1 MMTRRISLCSISIA
15 VALYAQSAHA
25 QDGVAPVTAQPLPPT
40 TPAPG
45 NGPGTAPIPETP
57 PPFTPKTDSTT
68 SDATPP
74 GPRLTTEDRP
84 GKGAAVDESGTG
96 TDTHPLAGF
105 HNGLFFLRDVNDNA
119 HLFIQGRAQIDF
131 FGYAGGGVPETGL
144 KPTLFFRRIR
154 PEITGDFLHH
164 FNFMIAG
171 DFGATAIDNPKG
183 TNETSAAAPGAAPT
197 ATSGKYASAQTTRF
211 QAAAAD
217 VFINYREG
225 SFFNVQVGQFDAPFM
240 MDNRTS
246 DKYTAFMERALP
258 VRAIGIPSNKEMGAM
273 AWGET
278 SNRLF
283 SYAVGPFNGDGMNR
297 PNVDARFDV
306 MGRFFVHP
314 LATTDIAKDNPIK
327 DLQIGGSFRYGSRDK
342 KFVDY
347 DYPTMTTQGAFAFWS
362 PTYGGT
368 NGTTHI
374 IPAGDQ
380 IAVAGE
386 LRIPFD
392 RFDITGELLYI
403 KNNTREA
410 VEGFQASNTER
421 FGDLKGV
428 SYYAQLGY
436 WIYGKRDINGLPGYE
451 NPPRLNW
458 SKADPVDPD
467 TAVQLLVKLEQV
479 ALEYNSASRGGVV
492 DAKNIDG
499 NIKVNALSFGINY
512 WATKHIRLTLDYV
525 YNQFPDSGPTK
536 ASQPGGNVQT
546 STNRAQAPG
555 NTIGAGVDDA
565 QRDNAHD
572 LHEVLARFAVAL

>member
-1 MMTRRISLCSISIA
+1 MTRRISLCSVSIA
-15 VALYAQSAHA
+15 VVLYAQSAQA
-25 QDGVAPVTAQPLPPT
+25 QDATPPGGENT
-40 TPAPG
+40 VPAPG
-45 NGPGTAPIPETP
+45 STPGTAPIPETP
-57 PPFTPKTDSTT
+57 PPLTPKTGNYT
-68 SDATPP
+68 SDQTPS
-74 GPRLTTEDRP
+74 GPRLTREDRP
-84 GKGAAVDESGTG
+84 GQGAAIDEQPTG
-96 TDTHPLAGF
+96 TDLHPMAGF
-105 HNGLFFLRDVNDNA
+105 HNGLFYLRDVNDNA

-131 FGYAGGGVPETGL
+131 FSYAGGGVPETGL
-144 KPTLFFRRIR
+144 KPTLFLRRIR

-171 DFGATAIDNPKG
+171 DFGATNIDNPKG

-197 ATSGKYASAQTTRF
+197 AASAKFATAQTVRF
-211 QAAAAD
+211 QAAPAD
-217 VFINYREG
+217 VFINYRNG

-258 VRAIGIPSNKEMGAM
+258 VRAIGIPSNKEIGAM

-278 SNRLF
+278 QDRLF

-306 MGRFFVHP
+306 MGRLFIHP
-314 LATTDIAKDNPIK
+314 LAASNIEKDNPIK

-342 KFVDY
+342 KWVEY

-368 NGTTHI
+368 NGTNHI

-380 IAVAGE
+380 IAAAGE

-392 RFDITGELLYI
+392 RFDITSEFLYI

-410 VEGFQASNTER
+410 VEGYQSTNTER
-421 FGDLKGV
+421 FGDISGI

-458 SKADPVDPD
+458 SKPDPVDPD
-467 TAVQLLVKLEQV
+467 TAIQLLAKWEQV
-479 ALEYNSASRGGVV
+479 SLKYESASRGGVA

-499 NIKVNALSFGINY
+499 DIKVNALSFGINY
-512 WATKHIRLTLDYV
+512 WATKHIRLTLNYV
-525 YNQFPDSGPTK
+525 YNQFPDSGPVK

-555 NTIGAGVDDA
+555 NTIGAGIDDA

-572 LHEVLARFAVAL
+572 LHEILARFAVAL

>member
-1 MMTRRISLCSISIA
+1 MTRRISLCSVSIA

-25 QDGVAPVTAQPLPPT
+25 QDGLAPAPAPASPT
-40 TPAPG
+40 TPAEGSAPAAE
-45 NGPGTAPIPETP
+45 PLPQTAPPV
-57 PPFTPKTDSTT
+57 TPKTDGPTR
-68 SDATPP
+68 DAPP
-74 GPRLTTEDRP
+74 PYARP
-84 GKGAAVDESGTG
+84 AGEERPAHGGVDDSGTG
-96 TDTHPLAGF
+96 TDGHPLAGF
-105 HNGLFFLRDVNDNA
+105 HNGSFFLRDVNDNA
-119 HLFIQGRAQIDF
+119 HLFIQGRSQIDF
-131 FGYAGGGVPETGL
+131 YSYAGGGVPETGL

-154 PEITGDFLHH
+154 PEITGDFLQHR

-171 DFGATAIDNPKG
+171 DFGATAVDNPRG
-183 TNETSAAAPGAAPT
+183 TNETSAAPPGAAPT
-197 ATSGKYASAQTTRF
+197 ATSGRYGTAQTTRF

-217 VFINYREG
+217 VFINYAND

-258 VRAIGIPSNKEMGAM
+258 VRAIGIPSNKEIGAM

-278 SNRLF
+278 HNHLF

-314 LATTDIAKDNPIK
+314 LATTSIPKDNPIK
-327 DLQIGGSFRYGSRDK
+327 NLQIGGSFRYGSRDK
-342 KFVDY
+342 KWVDY

-380 IAVAGE
+380 IGLAGE

-392 RFDITGELLYI
+392 RFDITSELLYI

-410 VEGFQASNTER
+410 VEGYEATNSER
-421 FGDLKGV
+421 FGDVKGV

-451 NPPRLNW
+451 NPGRLNW

-467 TAVQLLVKLEQV
+467 TAVQLLAKFEQV
-479 ALEYNSASRGGVV
+479 ALEYNSASRGGVA

-512 WATKHIRLTLDYV
+512 WATKHVRLTLDYV
-525 YNQFPDSGPTK
+525 YNQFPDSGPGK

-546 STNRAQAPG
+546 SSNRAVAPG
-555 NTIGAGVDDA
+555 NTIGAGIDDRE
-565 QRDNAHD
+565 RDNAHD
-572 LHEVLARFAVAL
+572 LHEILARFAIAL

>member
-1 MMTRRISLCSISIA
+1 MMTRRITLCSVSIA
-15 VALYAQSAHA
+15 VALYAEAAHA
-25 QDGVAPVTAQPLPPT
+25 QEPMAPVAAQAAPT
-40 TPAPG
+40 VPAPG
-45 NGPGTAPIPETP
+45 SVPGTAPIPETP

-84 GKGAAVDESGTG
+84 GQGAAVDGSGTG
-96 TDTHPLAGF
+96 TDLHPLAGF

-131 FGYAGGGVPETGL
+131 FSYAGGGVPETGL

-217 VFINYREG
+217 VFVNYRNG
-225 SFFNVQVGQFDAPFM
+225 SLFNVQVGQFDAPFM

-278 SNRLF
+278 TNRLF

-297 PNVDARFDV
+297 PNVDARFDL

-314 LATTDIAKDNPIK
+314 LATTDISKDNPIK

-342 KFVDY
+342 KFVEY

-374 IPAGDQ
+374 IPSGDQ
-380 IAVAGE
+380 VAVAGE

-410 VEGFQASNTER
+410 VEGYQASNSER

-458 SKADPVDPD
+458 SKADPIEPD
-467 TAVQLLVKLEQV
+467 TAVQLLAKFEQV
-479 ALEYNSASRGGVV
+479 ALEYNSASRGGVA
-492 DAKNIDG
+492 DAKNVDG

-525 YNQFPDSGPTK
+525 YNQFPDSGPSK

-555 NTIGAGVDDA
+555 NTIGAGIDDR

>member
-1 MMTRRISLCSISIA
+1 MMTRTISLCSVSIA
-15 VALYAQSAHA
+15 LVLYAQSAHA
-25 QDGVAPVTAQPLPPT
+25 QDGATPSGGDGVTV
-40 TPAPG
+40 PAPG
-45 NGPGTAPIPETP
+45 TTPGTAPIPETP
-57 PPFTPKTDSTT
+57 PPFTPKTGNYA
-68 SDATPP
+68 SDQTPS
-74 GPRLTTEDRP
+74 GPRLTREDRP
-84 GKGAAVDESGTG
+84 GQGAAVDEQGVG
-96 TDTHPLAGF
+96 TDLHPMAGW
-105 HNGLFFLRDVNDNA
+105 HNGLFYLRDVNDNA

-131 FGYAGGGVPETGL
+131 FSYAGGGVSETAL

-183 TNETSAAAPGAAPT
+183 TNETSAAAPGATPT
-197 ATSGKYASAQTTRF
+197 AASAKFGTAQTTRF

-217 VFINYREG
+217 VFLNYRNG

-258 VRAIGIPSNKEMGAM
+258 VRAIGIPSNKDMGAM

-278 SNRLF
+278 ENRLF

-306 MGRFFVHP
+306 MGRLFIHP
-314 LATTDIAKDNPIK
+314 LATSGMEKSNRLK

-342 KFVDY
+342 KWVEY

-380 IAVAGE
+380 IAAAGE

-392 RFDITGELLYI
+392 RFDITSEFLYI

-410 VEGFQASNTER
+410 VEGYQATNSER
-421 FGDLKGV
+421 FGDISGI
-428 SYYAQLGY
+428 SYYAQLGW
-436 WIYGKRDINGLPGYE
+436 WIYGKPDINGLPGYE

-467 TAVQLLVKLEQV
+467 TAVQLLAKFEQV
-479 ALEYNSASRGGVV
+479 SLKYESASRGGVA

-499 NIKVNALSFGINY
+499 DIKVNALSFGINY
-512 WATKHIRLTLDYV
+512 WATKHIRVTLDYI

-555 NTIGAGVDDA
+555 NTIGAGIDDRE
-565 QRDNAHD
+565 RDNAHD
-572 LHEVLARFAVAL
+572 LHEILARFAVAL

>member
-1 MMTRRISLCSISIA
+1 MTRRITLCSVSIA
-15 VALYAQSAHA
+15 VALYAEAAHA
-25 QDGVAPVTAQPLPPT
+25 QEPMAPVAAQAAPT
-40 TPAPG
+40 VPAPG
-45 NGPGTAPIPETP
+45 SVPGTAPIPETP

-84 GKGAAVDESGTG
+84 GQGAAVDESGTG
-96 TDTHPLAGF
+96 TDLHPLAGF

-131 FGYAGGGVPETGL
+131 FSYAGGGVPETGL

-217 VFINYREG
+217 VFVNYRNG
-225 SFFNVQVGQFDAPFM
+225 SLFNVQVGQFDAPFM

-278 SNRLF
+278 TNRLF

-297 PNVDARFDV
+297 PNVDARFDL

-314 LATTDIAKDNPIK
+314 LATTDISKDNPIK

-342 KFVDY
+342 KFVEY

-374 IPAGDQ
+374 IPSGDQ
-380 IAVAGE
+380 VAVAGE

-410 VEGFQASNTER
+410 VEGYQASNSER

-458 SKADPVDPD
+458 SKADPIEPD
-467 TAVQLLVKLEQV
+467 TAVQLLAKFEQV
-479 ALEYNSASRGGVV
+479 ALEYNSASRGGVA
-492 DAKNIDG
+492 DAKNVDG

-525 YNQFPDSGPTK
+525 YNQFPDSGPSK

-555 NTIGAGVDDA
+555 NTIGAGIDDR